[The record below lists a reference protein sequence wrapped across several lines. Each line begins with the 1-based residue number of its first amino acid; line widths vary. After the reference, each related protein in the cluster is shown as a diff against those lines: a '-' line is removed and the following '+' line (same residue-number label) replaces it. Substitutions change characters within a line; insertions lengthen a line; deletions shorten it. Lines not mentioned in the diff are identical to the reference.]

1 MVKTKNFKKQVKI
14 LMVEDNYADIDMM
27 KRYLRESVF
36 PITVEVAVDGE
47 DALTVLRQS
56 RDFTAR
62 EDPDFILL
70 DINLPKKNGLELLAE
85 IKGDSGLK
93 HIPVVVLS
101 CSSNEN
107 DIERAYRNR
116 ADLYIVKPENLDQ
129 YADVVKSIDDFW
141 IKNKKEEY

>member
-1 MVKTKNFKKQVKI
+1 
-14 LMVEDNYADIDMM
+14 MVEDNYADIDMM